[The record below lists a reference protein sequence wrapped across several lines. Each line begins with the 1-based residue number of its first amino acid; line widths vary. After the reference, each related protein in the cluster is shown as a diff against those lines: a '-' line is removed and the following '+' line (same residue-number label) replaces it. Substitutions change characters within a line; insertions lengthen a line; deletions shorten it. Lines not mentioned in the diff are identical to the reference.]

1 MATTKETVLARISI
15 DDNTKVGFQSYA
27 RNAERAKKT
36 TEAFRAHAVDKLVE
50 SLDKQ
55 VLAIGKSA
63 RELDLLKAASLNA
76 ADGELAL
83 INKLHDD
90 IDAHNQAT
98 EAAIRLSKERDQE
111 AAAAQKIADAVN
123 RTNNAYRD
131 EAATV
136 DMTSDELEIYRLKMM
151 GATQEQLDSVTAT
164 QQATKEFR
172 KQGSAAKGAHGQL
185 RLMRGGLGQLGHQVQ
200 DVAVQLQ
207 MGQNALLIFGQQGSQ
222 VASLFGQNGAL
233 IGAVLAVGA
242 ALGTYFM
249 PKIFSSKDALKEL
262 QKAAEDTSKVFDID
276 FANATIHLSSQF
288 ADLAKESRGLADA
301 TLRAK
306 LVESL
311 EASQLAMEN
320 FADSLDSVMFDA
332 AGAEAAQAGK
342 GLELLTK
349 QLGISGVQAER
360 LTSLFVD
367 FKDGT
372 SESRQ
377 ALANY
382 VKTITHSS
390 DGTKEYNSELV
401 KINLKLQ
408 EYSNELNKA
417 EKTQKALTDAI
428 DGTVPATKKE
438 KDALEKL
445 NKEKSDQREKLEAIV
460 EGYHQELIAL
470 EKGEEALMRYNLAQQ
485 GATEG
490 QINLIMATKKS
501 VDAIREANEK
511 KQEEIDSADKAKASQ
526 DDFIASLRESTQE
539 IGLNADALTR
549 LQGARLGVDPA
560 VIESLIA
567 ERNARLANVAAIDA
581 AAQAEIDTQAAIDEV
596 EASRKD
602 LVAGIVQEADALS
615 QSSID
620 LAINQAALI
629 GLGKEA
635 QEQFDDAIQRIRNH
649 EKEQEKLGAI
659 KTNKGKIEGLRQ
671 SLLTEEQALLESFA
685 EQNRIIAEGLAL
697 GSETEQ
703 SARDLQLQILAKYL
717 EDKKAL
723 LDQGVTD
730 ELEGMSFLQRASIEG
745 AKRLESFNKLSAT
758 EQTEHVLGELGNQ
771 FNGIAKNN
779 KRLFAISKAFNIA
792 NAIMNTSTAATVAYK
807 SYPPPLNY
815 VMAGG
820 VIAAGMGQVA
830 QIKAQSFDGG
840 GFTGTGGRS
849 GGMDGKGGFPAILHP
864 NETVIDHTKGQGG
877 GITVVNNI
885 DATGADANVDMKI
898 RAAMQQTSQQTILSI
913 QDLIRRKR
921 FG

>member
-55 VLAIGKSA
+55 VVAIGKSA
-63 RELDLLKAASLNA
+63 RELDLLKAATLNA

-98 EAAIRLSKERDQE
+98 EAAIRLNKERDQE

-151 GATQEQLDSVTAT
+151 GASKAQLDSVMTT

-249 PKIFSSKDALKEL
+249 PKVFSSKDALEEMK
-262 QKAAEDTSKVFDID
+262 KSAEATAEFLKID
-276 FANATIHLSSQF
+276 FVSGVA
-288 ADLAKESRGLADA
+288 
-301 TLRAK
+301 
-306 LVESL
+306 
-311 EASQLAMEN
+311 
-320 FADSLDSVMFDA
+320 
-332 AGAEAAQAGK
+332 
-342 GLELLTK
+342 LLTDK
-349 QLGISGVQAER
+349 
-360 LTSLFVD
+360 FD
-367 FKDGT
+367 
-372 SESRQ
+372 
-377 ALANY
+377 
-382 VKTITHSS
+382 
-390 DGTKEYNSELV
+390 EL
-401 KINLKLQ
+401 
-408 EYSNELNKA
+408 
-417 EKTQKALTDAI
+417 
-428 DGTVPATKKE
+428 
-438 KDALEKL
+438 
-445 NKEKSDQREKLEAIV
+445 
-460 EGYHQELIAL
+460 
-470 EKGEEALMRYNLAQQ
+470 
-485 GATEG
+485 
-490 QINLIMATKKS
+490 TKKS
-501 VDAIREANEK
+501 ESLAKATLQIELVNAMKNAKGAVTGFKDELSNLIPPTLGTDTNVMIDELTVLSNKYGVAREDLEK
-511 KQEEIDSADKAKASQ
+511 VVEAQKSYNKGTGATIDSIAELMQSISDSSMQTAEQAEEFLKANLRIQQFKVASEEAGIVLETLREVLFGNATATEAKAKADTEAKDKADELKRTVDEHVQ
-526 DDFIASLRESTQE
+526 SLTDENTQLVFGLKTLQALQLARKGYSAEQIKE
-539 IGLNADALTR
+539 IFRLQEVNQGLRDGKALRDEDAAALRAQALSAENYVNGVVAQADAL
-549 LQGARLGVDPA
+549 GKSN
-560 VIESLIA
+560 IELL
-567 ERNARLANVAAIDA
+567 LAN
-581 AAQAEIDTQAAIDEV
+581 
-596 EASRKD
+596 D
-602 LVAGIVQEADALS
+602 LVK
-615 QSSID
+615 
-620 LAINQAALI
+620 
-629 GLGKEA
+629 GLDT
-635 QEQFDDAIQRIRNH
+635 EQKKAFDNAIQRL
-649 EKEQEKLGAI
+649 KDFQAAQEESQKVESSKNQL
-659 KTNKGKIEGLRQ
+659 EGLRQ
-671 SLLTEEQALLESFA
+671 SLMTEEQALLESFA
-685 EQNRIIAEGLAL
+685 EQNRVIAEGLAL
-697 GSETEQ
+697 GNETEQ

-758 EQTEHVLGELGNQ
+758 EQTQHVLGELGNQ

-885 DATGADANVDMKI
+885 DATGSGADVDMKI
-898 RAAMQQTSQQTILSI
+898 RAAMQQTSQQTIMSI
-913 QDLIRRKR
+913 QDLMRRKR

>member
-55 VLAIGKSA
+55 VMAIGKSA
-63 RELDLLKAASLNA
+63 RELDLLKAATLNA

-98 EAAIRLSKERDQE
+98 EAAIRLNKERDQE

-151 GATQEQLDSVTAT
+151 GASQAQLDSVMAT

-185 RLMRGGLGQLGHQVQ
+185 RLMRGGLGQVGHQVQ

-207 MGQNALLIFGQQGSQ
+207 MGQNALLILGQQGSQ

-249 PKIFSSKDALKEL
+249 PKMFSSKDALEEL
-262 QKAAEDTSKVFDID
+262 KKTAEETAKILDVDFVNSTVNLAAQFSKLSQESETLANAKIRLALVNSVEAATTALDGMSSAASGLRLSDTQKAVLGVTDEFTHMAGVLDINRD
-276 FANATIHLSSQF
+276 QAVKLNEMY
-288 ADLAKESRGLADA
+288 LALITGQEGAGQAITDYVN
-301 TLRAK
+301 K
-306 LVESL
+306 LQ
-311 EASQLAMEN
+311 EARDPN
-320 FADSLDSVMFDA
+320 
-332 AGAEAAQAGK
+332 
-342 GLELLTK
+342 
-349 QLGISGVQAER
+349 
-360 LTSLFVD
+360 
-367 FKDGT
+367 
-372 SESRQ
+372 
-377 ALANY
+377 
-382 VKTITHSS
+382 
-390 DGTKEYNSELV
+390 KEYNTELT
-401 KINLKLQ
+401 KIAASLE
-408 EYSNELNKA
+408 EYVHELNRA
-417 EKTQKALTDAI
+417 EKTQKLYKEAI
-428 DGTVPATKKE
+428 DGNITTTKKE
-438 KDALEKL
+438 ADAVEKAKQDKKDLADTVKEHVQALRDETTQILLGNDALERAQLLRKGYTSIQIDEIMRLKAL
-445 NKEKSDQREKLEAIV
+445 NALLLSNKTKREE
-460 EGYHQELIAL
+460 
-470 EKGEEALMRYNLAQQ
+470 
-485 GATEG
+485 
-490 QINLIMATKKS
+490 
-501 VDAIREANEK
+501 DAA
-511 KQEEIDSADKAKASQ
+511 A
-526 DDFIASLRESTQE
+526 LREQAVSAENYVNGVVAQ
-539 IGLNADALTR
+539 ADAL
-549 LQGARLGVDPA
+549 GKSN
-560 VIESLIA
+560 IEL
-567 ERNARLANVAAIDA
+567 LVAN
-581 AAQAEIDTQAAIDEV
+581 
-596 EASRKD
+596 D
-602 LVAGIVQEADALS
+602 LVKGLDTEQKKAFDN
-615 QSSID
+615 
-620 LAINQAALI
+620 AIQRLKDFQA
-629 GLGKEA
+629 A
-635 QEQFDDAIQRIRNH
+635 QEQAQKV
-649 EKEQEKLGAI
+649 ESA
-659 KTNKGKIEGLRQ
+659 KGKLESLRQ
-671 SLLTEEQALLESFA
+671 SLLTEEQAL
-685 EQNRIIAEGLAL
+685 EQSMVNQNLILVENLAL
-697 GSETEQ
+697 GVINEQ
-703 SARDLQLQILAKYL
+703 TFRDMQLQVI
-717 EDKKAL
+717 EDFNEKKKAL

-730 ELEGMSFLQRASIEG
+730 ELEGMSFLQKASIEG

-758 EQTEHVLGELGNQ
+758 EQTQHVLGELGNQ
-771 FNGIAKNN
+771 FSGIAKNN
-779 KRLFAISKAFNIA
+779 KKLFELSKKLNIA
-792 NAIMNTSTAATVAYK
+792 SAIMNTADAATLAYK

-885 DATGADANVDMKI
+885 DATGAGADVDMKI
-898 RAAMQQTSQQTILSI
+898 RAAVQQSSQQTILSI

>member
-1 MATTKETVLARISI
+1 MATTKETVLARIFI

-63 RELDLLKAASLNA
+63 RELDLLTAATLSA
-76 ADGELAL
+76 SDAEFEA
-83 INKLHDD
+83 INNLHDK
-90 IDAHNQAT
+90 IDVHNRAT
-98 EAAIRLSKERDQE
+98 EAAIRGRKEAELQE
-111 AAAAQKIADAVN
+111 AATKRIADAVN

-151 GATQEQLDSVTAT
+151 GATQEQLDSVMAT

-207 MGQNALLIFGQQGSQ
+207 MGQNALLILGQQGSQ

-249 PKIFSSKDALKEL
+249 PKMFSSKDALEEL
-262 QKAAEDTSKVFDID
+262 KKTAEETAKILDVDFVNSTVNLAAQFSKLSQESETLANAKIRLALVNSVEAATTALNGMSSAASGLRLSDTQKAV
-276 FANATIHLSSQF
+276 
-288 ADLAKESRGLADA
+288 
-301 TLRAK
+301 
-306 LVESL
+306 
-311 EASQLAMEN
+311 
-320 FADSLDSVMFDA
+320 
-332 AGAEAAQAGK
+332 
-342 GLELLTK
+342 
-349 QLGISGVQAER
+349 LGVTDEFTHMSGVLDINRDQAVKLNEMY
-360 LTSLFVD
+360 LALITGQEGAGQAITDYVNKLQEA
-367 FKDGT
+367 KDP
-372 SESRQ
+372 
-377 ALANY
+377 N
-382 VKTITHSS
+382 
-390 DGTKEYNSELV
+390 KEYNTELT
-401 KINLKLQ
+401 KIAASLE
-408 EYSNELNKA
+408 EYVHELNRA
-417 EKTQKALTDAI
+417 EKTQKLYKEAI
-428 DGTVPATKKE
+428 DGTITTTKK
-438 KDALEKL
+438 
-445 NKEKSDQREKLEAIV
+445 
-460 EGYHQELIAL
+460 
-470 EKGEEALMRYNLAQQ
+470 
-485 GATEG
+485 
-490 QINLIMATKKS
+490 
-501 VDAIREANEK
+501 
-511 KQEEIDSADKAKASQ
+511 
-526 DDFIASLRESTQE
+526 
-539 IGLNADALTR
+539 
-549 LQGARLGVDPA
+549 
-560 VIESLIA
+560 
-567 ERNARLANVAAIDA
+567 
-581 AAQAEIDTQAAIDEV
+581 
-596 EASRKD
+596 
-602 LVAGIVQEADALS
+602 EADALEEAK
-615 QSSID
+615 QDKKD
-620 LAINQAALI
+620 LADTVKEHVQSLRDETTQILLGARALERAQLLRKGYTSIQIDEIMRLKDLNALLLSNKTKREEDAEAIRQQALA
-629 GLGKEA
+629 GEDYVNGVVAQADALGKSNIELLLANDLVKGLDTGQKKAFDNAIQRLKDFQAA
-635 QEQFDDAIQRIRNH
+635 QEQAQKV
-649 EKEQEKLGAI
+649 ESS
-659 KTNKGKIEGLRQ
+659 KGNLESLRQ
-671 SLLTEEQALLESFA
+671 SLMTEEQALLESFA

-697 GSETEQ
+697 GNETVQ
-703 SARDLQLQILAKYL
+703 SARDLQLQITAKYL

-730 ELEGMSFLQRASIEG
+730 ELEGMSFLERATIEG
-745 AKRLESFNKLSAT
+745 TKRLETFNKLSAT
-758 EQTEHVLGELGNQ
+758 EQTQHVLGELSGQ

-779 KRLFAISKAFNIA
+779 KKLFELSKKLNIA
-792 NAIMNTSTAATVAYK
+792 SAIMNTADAATLAYK

-885 DATGADANVDMKI
+885 DATGAGADVDMKI
-898 RAAMQQTSQQTILSI
+898 RAAMQHTSQQTILSI
-913 QDLIRRKR
+913 QDLMRRRR

>member
-55 VLAIGKSA
+55 VLALGKNA
-63 RELDLLKAASLNA
+63 RELDLLKAATLSA
-76 ADGELAL
+76 SDAEFEA
-83 INKLHDD
+83 INNLHDK
-90 IDAHNQAT
+90 IDVHNRAT
-98 EAAIRLSKERDQE
+98 EAAIRGRKEAELQE
-111 AAAAQKIADAVN
+111 AATKRIADAVN

-151 GATQEQLDSVTAT
+151 GATQEQLDSVIAT

-172 KQGSAAKGAHGQL
+172 KQGSAAAGTAKGGL
-185 RLMRGGLGQLGHQVQ
+185 RLMRGGMGQLGHQVQ

-249 PKIFSSKDALKEL
+249 PKVFSSKDALEEIK
-262 QKAAEDTSKVFDID
+262 KSAEATAEFLKID
-276 FANATIHLSSQF
+276 FVSGVA
-288 ADLAKESRGLADA
+288 
-301 TLRAK
+301 
-306 LVESL
+306 
-311 EASQLAMEN
+311 
-320 FADSLDSVMFDA
+320 
-332 AGAEAAQAGK
+332 
-342 GLELLTK
+342 LLTDK
-349 QLGISGVQAER
+349 
-360 LTSLFVD
+360 FD
-367 FKDGT
+367 
-372 SESRQ
+372 
-377 ALANY
+377 
-382 VKTITHSS
+382 
-390 DGTKEYNSELV
+390 EL
-401 KINLKLQ
+401 
-408 EYSNELNKA
+408 
-417 EKTQKALTDAI
+417 
-428 DGTVPATKKE
+428 
-438 KDALEKL
+438 
-445 NKEKSDQREKLEAIV
+445 
-460 EGYHQELIAL
+460 
-470 EKGEEALMRYNLAQQ
+470 
-485 GATEG
+485 
-490 QINLIMATKKS
+490 TKKS
-501 VDAIREANEK
+501 ESLAKATLQIELVNAMKNAKGAVTGFKDELSNLIPSTLGTETNVVIDELTVLSRKYGVAREDLK
-511 KQEEIDSADKAKASQ
+511 KVVEAQKSYNKGTGATIDSIAELMQSISDSRMQTAEQAEEFLKANLRIQEFKVASQEAGIVLETLREVLFGNATATEAKSKADTEAKDKADELKRTVDEHVQSLIDENTQLVFGLKTLQALQLARKGYSAQQIKEIFRLQEVNQGLRDAKA
-526 DDFIASLRESTQE
+526 LRDEDAAALRAQALSAENYVNGVVAQ
-539 IGLNADALTR
+539 ADAL
-549 LQGARLGVDPA
+549 GKSN
-560 VIESLIA
+560 IELL
-567 ERNARLANVAAIDA
+567 LAN
-581 AAQAEIDTQAAIDEV
+581 
-596 EASRKD
+596 D
-602 LVAGIVQEADALS
+602 LVK
-615 QSSID
+615 
-620 LAINQAALI
+620 
-629 GLGKEA
+629 GLDT
-635 QEQFDDAIQRIRNH
+635 EQKKAFDNAIQRL
-649 EKEQEKLGAI
+649 KDFQTAQEEAQKVESA
-659 KTNKGKIEGLRQ
+659 KGKLESLRQ
-671 SLLTEEQALLESFA
+671 SLLTEEQAL
-685 EQNRIIAEGLAL
+685 EQSMVNQNLILVENLAL
-697 GSETEQ
+697 GVINEQ
-703 SARDLQLQILAKYL
+703 TFRDMQLQVI
-717 EDKKAL
+717 EDFNEKKKAL

-730 ELEGMSFLQRASIEG
+730 ELEGMNFLQRASIEG

-792 NAIMNTSTAATVAYK
+792 NAIMNTSTAATLAYK

-864 NETVIDHTKGQGG
+864 NETVVDHTKGQGG

-885 DATGADANVDMKI
+885 DATGAGADVDMKI

-913 QDLIRRKR
+913 QDLMRRRR

>member
-63 RELDLLKAASLNA
+63 RELDLLKAATLNA

-98 EAAIRLSKERDQE
+98 EAAIRLNKERDQE

-151 GATQEQLDSVTAT
+151 GASQAQLDSVMAT

-185 RLMRGGLGQLGHQVQ
+185 RLMRGGMGQLGHQVQ

-249 PKIFSSKDALKEL
+249 PKMFSSKDALEELKKTAEETAKILDVDFVNSTVNLAAQFSKLSQESETLANAKIRLALVNSVEAATAALDGMRDAASGLMLSDTMKAAKNISDEFQHMADKLGINREEAKKLRAMYIALATGQEGAGQAITDYVNEL
-262 QKAAEDTSKVFDID
+262 Q
-276 FANATIHLSSQF
+276 
-288 ADLAKESRGLADA
+288 
-301 TLRAK
+301 
-306 LVESL
+306 
-311 EASQLAMEN
+311 EARDPN
-320 FADSLDSVMFDA
+320 
-332 AGAEAAQAGK
+332 
-342 GLELLTK
+342 
-349 QLGISGVQAER
+349 
-360 LTSLFVD
+360 
-367 FKDGT
+367 
-372 SESRQ
+372 
-377 ALANY
+377 
-382 VKTITHSS
+382 
-390 DGTKEYNSELV
+390 KEYNSDLT
-401 KINLKLQ
+401 KIAASL
-408 EYSNELNKA
+408 EGYVHELNRA
-417 EKTQKALTDAI
+417 EQTQKLYKEAI
-428 DGTVPATKKE
+428 DGTITTTKKE
-438 KDALEKL
+438 ADAVEKAKQDKKDLADTVKEHVQALRDETTQILLGNDALERAQLLRKGYTSIQIDEIMRLKAL
-445 NKEKSDQREKLEAIV
+445 NALLLSNKTKREE
-460 EGYHQELIAL
+460 
-470 EKGEEALMRYNLAQQ
+470 
-485 GATEG
+485 
-490 QINLIMATKKS
+490 
-501 VDAIREANEK
+501 DAA
-511 KQEEIDSADKAKASQ
+511 A
-526 DDFIASLRESTQE
+526 LREQALSAENYVNGVVAQ
-539 IGLNADALTR
+539 ADAL
-549 LQGARLGVDPA
+549 GKSN
-560 VIESLIA
+560 IEL
-567 ERNARLANVAAIDA
+567 LVAN
-581 AAQAEIDTQAAIDEV
+581 
-596 EASRKD
+596 D
-602 LVAGIVQEADALS
+602 LVK
-615 QSSID
+615 
-620 LAINQAALI
+620 
-629 GLGKEA
+629 GLDT
-635 QEQFDDAIQRIRNH
+635 EQKKAFDNAIQRL
-649 EKEQEKLGAI
+649 KDFQAAQEESQKVESSKNQL
-659 KTNKGKIEGLRQ
+659 EGLRQ
-671 SLLTEEQALLESFA
+671 SLMTEEQALLESFA
-685 EQNRIIAEGLAL
+685 EQNRVIAEGLAL
-697 GSETEQ
+697 GNETEQ

-730 ELEGMSFLQRASIEG
+730 ELEGMSFLQKASIEG

-758 EQTEHVLGELGNQ
+758 EQTDHVLGELNNQ

-779 KRLFAISKAFNIA
+779 KKLFALNKAFQIA
-792 NAIMNTSTAATVAYK
+792 QAIMQTYQGATLAMS
-807 SYPPPLNY
+807 SYPPPLNFA
-815 VMAGG
+815 MA
-820 VIAAGMGQVA
+820 AATVAGGMGQVA

-849 GGMDGKGGFPAILHP
+849 GGVDGKGGFPAILHP

-885 DATGADANVDMKI
+885 DATGAGADVDMKI
-898 RAAMQQTSQQTILSI
+898 RAAVQQSSQQTIMSI
-913 QDLIRRKR
+913 QDLMRRRR

>member
-55 VLAIGKSA
+55 VMAIGKSA
-63 RELDLLKAASLNA
+63 RELDLLKAATLNA

-98 EAAIRLSKERDQE
+98 EAAIRLNKERDQE

-151 GATQEQLDSVTAT
+151 GASQAQLDSVTAT
-164 QQATKEFR
+164 QQATKQFR

-207 MGQNALLIFGQQGSQ
+207 MGQNALLILGQQGSQ

-249 PKIFSSKDALKEL
+249 PKMFSSKDALEEL
-262 QKAAEDTSKVFDID
+262 KKTAEETAKILDVDFVNSTVNLAAQFSKLSQESETLANAKIRLALVNSVEAATTALDGMSSAASGLRLSDTQKAVLGVTDEFTHMAGVLDINRD
-276 FANATIHLSSQF
+276 QAVKLNEMY
-288 ADLAKESRGLADA
+288 LALITGQEGAGQAITDYVN
-301 TLRAK
+301 K
-306 LVESL
+306 LQ
-311 EASQLAMEN
+311 EARDPN
-320 FADSLDSVMFDA
+320 
-332 AGAEAAQAGK
+332 
-342 GLELLTK
+342 
-349 QLGISGVQAER
+349 
-360 LTSLFVD
+360 
-367 FKDGT
+367 
-372 SESRQ
+372 
-377 ALANY
+377 
-382 VKTITHSS
+382 
-390 DGTKEYNSELV
+390 KEYNTELT
-401 KINLKLQ
+401 KIAASLE
-408 EYSNELNKA
+408 EYVHELNRA
-417 EKTQKALTDAI
+417 EKTQKLYKEAI
-428 DGTVPATKKE
+428 DGNITTTKKE
-438 KDALEKL
+438 ADAVEKAKQDKKDLADTVKEHVQALRDETTQILLGNDALERAQLLRKGYTSIQIDEIMRLKAL
-445 NKEKSDQREKLEAIV
+445 NALLLSNKTKREE
-460 EGYHQELIAL
+460 
-470 EKGEEALMRYNLAQQ
+470 
-485 GATEG
+485 
-490 QINLIMATKKS
+490 
-501 VDAIREANEK
+501 DAA
-511 KQEEIDSADKAKASQ
+511 A
-526 DDFIASLRESTQE
+526 LREQAVSAENYVNGVVAQ
-539 IGLNADALTR
+539 ADAL
-549 LQGARLGVDPA
+549 GKSN
-560 VIESLIA
+560 IEL
-567 ERNARLANVAAIDA
+567 LVAN
-581 AAQAEIDTQAAIDEV
+581 
-596 EASRKD
+596 D
-602 LVAGIVQEADALS
+602 LVKGLDTEQKKAFDN
-615 QSSID
+615 
-620 LAINQAALI
+620 AIQRLKDFQA
-629 GLGKEA
+629 A
-635 QEQFDDAIQRIRNH
+635 QEQAQKV
-649 EKEQEKLGAI
+649 ESA
-659 KTNKGKIEGLRQ
+659 KGKLESLRQ
-671 SLLTEEQALLESFA
+671 SLLTEEQAL
-685 EQNRIIAEGLAL
+685 EQSMVNQNLILVENLAL
-697 GSETEQ
+697 GVINEQ
-703 SARDLQLQILAKYL
+703 TFRDMQLQVI
-717 EDKKAL
+717 EDFNEKKKAL

-730 ELEGMSFLQRASIEG
+730 ELEGMSFLQKASIEG

-758 EQTEHVLGELGNQ
+758 EQTQHVLGELGNQ
-771 FNGIAKNN
+771 FSGIAKNN
-779 KRLFAISKAFNIA
+779 KKLFELSKKLNIA
-792 NAIMNTSTAATVAYK
+792 SAIMNTADAATLAYK

-885 DATGADANVDMKI
+885 DATGAGADVDMKI
-898 RAAMQQTSQQTILSI
+898 RAAVQQSSQQTILSI

>member
-55 VLAIGKSA
+55 VLALGKSA
-63 RELDLLKAASLNA
+63 RELDLLKAATLNA

-98 EAAIRLSKERDQE
+98 EAAIRLNKERDQE

-151 GATQEQLDSVTAT
+151 GATQEQLDSVAAT
-164 QQATKEFR
+164 QQATKQFR
-172 KQGSAAKGAHGQL
+172 KQGSAAKGANGQL

-207 MGQNALLIFGQQGSQ
+207 MGQNAMLIFGQQGSQ
-222 VASLFGQNGAL
+222 IASLFGQNGAL

-242 ALGTYFM
+242 AIGTALAPSIFKTVDSFEELK
-249 PKIFSSKDALKEL
+249 KI
-262 QKAAEDTSKVFDID
+262 AEATEKILTID
-276 FANATIHLSSQF
+276 FLTGTSNL
-288 ADLAKESRGLADA
+288 ADEFEKLAKESKALADA
-301 TLRAK
+301 SIRMAL
-306 LVESL
+306 L
-311 EASQLAMEN
+311 EAFKAATIAEEE
-320 FADSLDSVMFDA
+320 FARVTKKLLPGLVAVSTTVGV
-332 AGAEAAQAGK
+332 AGDKIGNLS
-342 GLELLTK
+342 GS
-349 QLGISGVQAER
+349 LGINIEQAER
-360 LTSLFVD
+360 LDAAHIAMIRGVKGSKEAFVELVRELAA
-367 FKDGT
+367 GQPIT
-372 SESRQ
+372 SEMNEALVGSDEALQRLSVESSRSEQ
-377 ALANY
+377 RVATLTALLQGKKIATKGDADATNEAADALA
-382 VKTITHSS
+382 
-390 DGTKEYNSELV
+390 D
-401 KINLKLQ
+401 
-408 EYSNELNKA
+408 
-417 EKTQKALTDAI
+417 
-428 DGTVPATKKE
+428 
-438 KDALEKL
+438 
-445 NKEKSDQREKLEAIV
+445 
-460 EGYHQELIAL
+460 
-470 EKGEEALMRYNLAQQ
+470 
-485 GATEG
+485 
-490 QINLIMATKKS
+490 
-501 VDAIREANEK
+501 ANEK
-511 KQEEIDSADKAKASQ
+511 RQ
-526 DDFIASLRESTQE
+526 DFINSLSRELTA
-539 IGLNADALTR
+539 IGLTNVEL
-549 LQGARLGVDPA
+549 A
-560 VIESLIA
+560 V
-567 ERNARLANVAAIDA
+567 RNARLLGMSEKEVNLVRIKAEQIRITNDYNAQLEIEKRQEEALIESKQNFVSGVVA
-581 AAQAEIDTQAAIDEV
+581 Q
-596 EASRKD
+596 
-602 LVAGIVQEADALS
+602 ADALGKS
-615 QSSID
+615 NIELLLASD
-620 LAINQAALI
+620 LVKGLDTEQKKAFDNAIKRLKDFQA
-629 GLGKEA
+629 A
-635 QEQFDDAIQRIRNH
+635 QEQ
-649 EKEQEKLGAI
+649 EQKVESA
-659 KTNKGKIEGLRQ
+659 KGKLESLRQ
-671 SLLTEEQALLESFA
+671 SLLTEEQAL
-685 EQNRIIAEGLAL
+685 EQSMVNQNLILVENLAL
-697 GSETEQ
+697 GVINEQ
-703 SARDLQLQILAKYL
+703 TFRDMQLQVI
-717 EDKKAL
+717 EDFNEKKKAL

-745 AKRLESFNKLSAT
+745 TKRLETFNKLSAT
-758 EQTEHVLGELGNQ
+758 EQTQHVLGELSGQ

-779 KRLFAISKAFNIA
+779 KKLFELSKKLNIA
-792 NAIMNTSTAATVAYK
+792 SAIMNTADAATLAYK

-849 GGMDGKGGFPAILHP
+849 GGVDGKGGFPAILHP

-898 RAAMQQTSQQTILSI
+898 RAAVQQSSQQTILSI

>member
-1 MATTKETVLARISI
+1 MATTKETVLAKISI

-55 VLAIGKSA
+55 VMAIGKSA

-98 EAAIRLSKERDQE
+98 EAAIRLNKERDQE

-151 GATQEQLDSVTAT
+151 GASQAQLDSVMAT
-164 QQATKEFR
+164 QQATKQFR

-242 ALGTYFM
+242 ALGTYLM
-249 PKIFSSKDALKEL
+249 PKVFSSKDALEEMK
-262 QKAAEDTSKVFDID
+262 KSAEATAEFLKID
-276 FANATIHLSSQF
+276 FVSGVA
-288 ADLAKESRGLADA
+288 
-301 TLRAK
+301 
-306 LVESL
+306 
-311 EASQLAMEN
+311 
-320 FADSLDSVMFDA
+320 
-332 AGAEAAQAGK
+332 
-342 GLELLTK
+342 LLTDK
-349 QLGISGVQAER
+349 
-360 LTSLFVD
+360 FD
-367 FKDGT
+367 
-372 SESRQ
+372 
-377 ALANY
+377 
-382 VKTITHSS
+382 
-390 DGTKEYNSELV
+390 EL
-401 KINLKLQ
+401 
-408 EYSNELNKA
+408 
-417 EKTQKALTDAI
+417 
-428 DGTVPATKKE
+428 
-438 KDALEKL
+438 
-445 NKEKSDQREKLEAIV
+445 
-460 EGYHQELIAL
+460 
-470 EKGEEALMRYNLAQQ
+470 
-485 GATEG
+485 
-490 QINLIMATKKS
+490 TKKS
-501 VDAIREANEK
+501 ESLAKATLQIELVNAMKNAKGAVTGFKDELSNLIPPTLGTDTNVMIDELTVLSNKYGVAREDLEKVVEAQKSYNKGTGATINSIAELMQSISDSSMQTAEQAEEFLKANLRIQQFK
-511 KQEEIDSADKAKASQ
+511 VASEEAGIVLETLREVLFGNATATEAKAKADTEAKDKADELKRTVDEHVQ
-526 DDFIASLRESTQE
+526 SLTDENTQLVFGLKTLQALQLARKGYSAEQIKE
-539 IGLNADALTR
+539 IFRLQEVNQGLRDGKALRDEDAAALRAQALSAENYVNGVVAQADAL
-549 LQGARLGVDPA
+549 GKSN
-560 VIESLIA
+560 IELL
-567 ERNARLANVAAIDA
+567 LAN
-581 AAQAEIDTQAAIDEV
+581 
-596 EASRKD
+596 D
-602 LVAGIVQEADALS
+602 LVK
-615 QSSID
+615 
-620 LAINQAALI
+620 
-629 GLGKEA
+629 GLDT
-635 QEQFDDAIQRIRNH
+635 EQKKAFDNAIQRL
-649 EKEQEKLGAI
+649 KDFQAAQEESQKVESSKNQL
-659 KTNKGKIEGLRQ
+659 EGLRQ
-671 SLLTEEQALLESFA
+671 SLMTEEQALLESFA
-685 EQNRIIAEGLAL
+685 EQNRVIAEGLAL
-697 GSETEQ
+697 GNETEQ

-730 ELEGMSFLQRASIEG
+730 ELEGMNFLQRASIEG

-758 EQTEHVLGELGNQ
+758 EQTQHVLGELGNQ

-885 DATGADANVDMKI
+885 DATGAGADVDMKI

-913 QDLIRRKR
+913 QDLMRRRR

>member
-55 VLAIGKSA
+55 VMAIGKSA
-63 RELDLLKAASLNA
+63 RELDLLKAATLNA

-98 EAAIRLSKERDQE
+98 EAAIRLNKERDQE

-151 GATQEQLDSVTAT
+151 GASQAQLDSVTAT
-164 QQATKEFR
+164 QQATKQFR

-207 MGQNALLIFGQQGSQ
+207 MGQNALLILGQQGSQ

-249 PKIFSSKDALKEL
+249 PKMFSSKDALEEL
-262 QKAAEDTSKVFDID
+262 KKTAEETAKILDVDFVNSTVNLAAQFSKLSQESETLANAKIRLALVNSVEAATTALDVMSSAASGLRLSDTQKAVLGVTDEFTHMAGVLDINRD
-276 FANATIHLSSQF
+276 QAVKLNEMY
-288 ADLAKESRGLADA
+288 LALITGQEGAGQAITDYVN
-301 TLRAK
+301 K
-306 LVESL
+306 LQ
-311 EASQLAMEN
+311 EARDPN
-320 FADSLDSVMFDA
+320 
-332 AGAEAAQAGK
+332 
-342 GLELLTK
+342 
-349 QLGISGVQAER
+349 
-360 LTSLFVD
+360 
-367 FKDGT
+367 
-372 SESRQ
+372 
-377 ALANY
+377 
-382 VKTITHSS
+382 
-390 DGTKEYNSELV
+390 KEYNTELT
-401 KINLKLQ
+401 KIAASLE
-408 EYSNELNKA
+408 EYVHELNRA
-417 EKTQKALTDAI
+417 EKTQKLYKEAI
-428 DGTVPATKKE
+428 DGNITTTKKE
-438 KDALEKL
+438 ADAVEKAKQDKKDLADTVKEHVQALRDETTQILLGNDALERAQLLRKGYTSIQIDEIMRLKAL
-445 NKEKSDQREKLEAIV
+445 NALLLSNKTKREE
-460 EGYHQELIAL
+460 
-470 EKGEEALMRYNLAQQ
+470 
-485 GATEG
+485 
-490 QINLIMATKKS
+490 
-501 VDAIREANEK
+501 DAA
-511 KQEEIDSADKAKASQ
+511 A
-526 DDFIASLRESTQE
+526 LREQAVSAENYVNGVVAQ
-539 IGLNADALTR
+539 ADAL
-549 LQGARLGVDPA
+549 GKSN
-560 VIESLIA
+560 IEL
-567 ERNARLANVAAIDA
+567 LVAN
-581 AAQAEIDTQAAIDEV
+581 
-596 EASRKD
+596 D
-602 LVAGIVQEADALS
+602 LVKGLDTEQKKAFDN
-615 QSSID
+615 
-620 LAINQAALI
+620 AIQRLKDFQA
-629 GLGKEA
+629 A
-635 QEQFDDAIQRIRNH
+635 QEQAQKV
-649 EKEQEKLGAI
+649 ESA
-659 KTNKGKIEGLRQ
+659 KGKLESLRQ
-671 SLLTEEQALLESFA
+671 SLLTEEQAL
-685 EQNRIIAEGLAL
+685 EQSMVNQNLILVENLAL
-697 GSETEQ
+697 GVINEQ
-703 SARDLQLQILAKYL
+703 TFRDMQLQVI
-717 EDKKAL
+717 EDFNEKKKAL

-730 ELEGMSFLQRASIEG
+730 ELEGMSFLQKASIEG

-758 EQTEHVLGELGNQ
+758 EQTQHVLGELGNQ
-771 FNGIAKNN
+771 FSGIAKNN
-779 KRLFAISKAFNIA
+779 KKLFELSKKLNIA
-792 NAIMNTSTAATVAYK
+792 SAIMNTADAATLAYK

-885 DATGADANVDMKI
+885 DATGAGADVDMKI
-898 RAAMQQTSQQTILSI
+898 RAAVQQSSQQTILSI

>member
-55 VLAIGKSA
+55 VMAIGKSA

-98 EAAIRLSKERDQE
+98 EAAIRLNKERDQE

-151 GATQEQLDSVTAT
+151 GASQAQLDSVMAT
-164 QQATKEFR
+164 QQATKQFR

-185 RLMRGGLGQLGHQVQ
+185 RLMRGGMGQLGHQVQ

-249 PKIFSSKDALKEL
+249 PKMFSSKDALEELKKTAEETAKILDVDFVNSTVNLAAQFSKLSQESETLANAKIRLALVNSVEAATAALDGMRDAASGLMLSDTMKAAKNISDEFQHMADKLGINREEAKKLRAMYIALATGQEGAGQAITDYVNEL
-262 QKAAEDTSKVFDID
+262 QEARDPNKEYNTELTKIAASLEEYVHELNRAEQTQKLYKEAIDGNITTTKKEADAVEKAKQDKKDLADTVKEHIQALRDETTQILLGNDALERAQLLRKGYTSIQIDEIMRLKALNALLLSNKTKKEEDAEAVRQQALAAENYVNGVV
-276 FANATIHLSSQF
+276 AQ
-288 ADLAKESRGLADA
+288 ADA
-301 TLRAK
+301 LGKSNIELLLAND
-306 LVESL
+306 LV
-311 EASQLAMEN
+311 
-320 FADSLDSVMFDA
+320 
-332 AGAEAAQAGK
+332 K
-342 GLELLTK
+342 GLEGEQK
-349 QLGISGVQAER
+349 
-360 LTSLFVD
+360 
-367 FKDGT
+367 
-372 SESRQ
+372 
-377 ALANY
+377 
-382 VKTITHSS
+382 
-390 DGTKEYNSELV
+390 
-401 KINLKLQ
+401 
-408 EYSNELNKA
+408 KA
-417 EKTQKALTDAI
+417 
-428 DGTVPATKKE
+428 
-438 KDALEKL
+438 
-445 NKEKSDQREKLEAIV
+445 
-460 EGYHQELIAL
+460 
-470 EKGEEALMRYNLAQQ
+470 
-485 GATEG
+485 
-490 QINLIMATKKS
+490 
-501 VDAIREANEK
+501 
-511 KQEEIDSADKAKASQ
+511 
-526 DDFIASLRESTQE
+526 
-539 IGLNADALTR
+539 
-549 LQGARLGVDPA
+549 
-560 VIESLIA
+560 
-567 ERNARLANVAAIDA
+567 
-581 AAQAEIDTQAAIDEV
+581 
-596 EASRKD
+596 
-602 LVAGIVQEADALS
+602 
-615 QSSID
+615 
-620 LAINQAALI
+620 
-629 GLGKEA
+629 
-635 QEQFDDAIQRIRNH
+635 FDNAIQRL
-649 EKEQEKLGAI
+649 KDFQAAQEESQKVESSKNQLEA
-659 KTNKGKIEGLRQ
+659 LRQ
-671 SLLTEEQALLESFA
+671 SLMTEEQALLESFA
-685 EQNRIIAEGLAL
+685 EQNRVIAEGLAL
-697 GSETEQ
+697 GNETEQ

-730 ELEGMSFLQRASIEG
+730 ELEGMNFLQRASIEG

-758 EQTEHVLGELGNQ
+758 EQTQHVLGELGNQ

-885 DATGADANVDMKI
+885 DATGAGADVDMKI
-898 RAAMQQTSQQTILSI
+898 RAAMQQTSQQTIMSI
-913 QDLIRRKR
+913 QDLMRRRR

>member
-55 VLAIGKSA
+55 VMAIGKSA

-98 EAAIRLSKERDQE
+98 EAAIRLNKERDQE

-151 GATQEQLDSVTAT
+151 GASQAQLDSVTAT
-164 QQATKEFR
+164 QQATKQFR

-207 MGQNALLIFGQQGSQ
+207 MGQNALLILGQQGSQ

-249 PKIFSSKDALKEL
+249 PKMFSSKDALEEL
-262 QKAAEDTSKVFDID
+262 KKTAEETAKILDVDFVNSTVNLAAQFSKLSQESETLANAKIRLALVNSVEAATTALDGMSSAASGLRLSDTQKAVLGVTDEFTHMAGVLDINRD
-276 FANATIHLSSQF
+276 QAVKLNEMY
-288 ADLAKESRGLADA
+288 LALITGQEGAGQAITDYVN
-301 TLRAK
+301 K
-306 LVESL
+306 LQ
-311 EASQLAMEN
+311 EARDPN
-320 FADSLDSVMFDA
+320 
-332 AGAEAAQAGK
+332 
-342 GLELLTK
+342 
-349 QLGISGVQAER
+349 
-360 LTSLFVD
+360 
-367 FKDGT
+367 
-372 SESRQ
+372 
-377 ALANY
+377 
-382 VKTITHSS
+382 
-390 DGTKEYNSELV
+390 KEYNTELT
-401 KINLKLQ
+401 KIAASLE
-408 EYSNELNKA
+408 EYVHELNRA
-417 EKTQKALTDAI
+417 EKTQKLYKEAI
-428 DGTVPATKKE
+428 DGNITTTKKE
-438 KDALEKL
+438 ADAVEKAKQDKKDLADTVKEHVQALRDETTQILLGNDALERAQLLRKGYTSIQIDEIMRLKAL
-445 NKEKSDQREKLEAIV
+445 NALLLSNKTKREE
-460 EGYHQELIAL
+460 
-470 EKGEEALMRYNLAQQ
+470 
-485 GATEG
+485 
-490 QINLIMATKKS
+490 
-501 VDAIREANEK
+501 DAA
-511 KQEEIDSADKAKASQ
+511 A
-526 DDFIASLRESTQE
+526 LREQAVSAENYVNGVVAQ
-539 IGLNADALTR
+539 ADAL
-549 LQGARLGVDPA
+549 GKSN
-560 VIESLIA
+560 IEL
-567 ERNARLANVAAIDA
+567 LVAN
-581 AAQAEIDTQAAIDEV
+581 
-596 EASRKD
+596 D
-602 LVAGIVQEADALS
+602 LVKGLDTEQKKAFDN
-615 QSSID
+615 
-620 LAINQAALI
+620 AIQRLKDFQA
-629 GLGKEA
+629 A
-635 QEQFDDAIQRIRNH
+635 QEQAQKV
-649 EKEQEKLGAI
+649 ESA
-659 KTNKGKIEGLRQ
+659 KGKLESLRQ
-671 SLLTEEQALLESFA
+671 SLLTEEQAL
-685 EQNRIIAEGLAL
+685 EQSMVNQNLILVENLAL
-697 GSETEQ
+697 GVINEQ
-703 SARDLQLQILAKYL
+703 TFRDMQLQVI
-717 EDKKAL
+717 EDFNEKKKAL

-730 ELEGMSFLQRASIEG
+730 ELEGMSFLQKASIEG

-758 EQTEHVLGELGNQ
+758 EQTQHVLGELGNQ
-771 FNGIAKNN
+771 FSGIAKNN
-779 KRLFAISKAFNIA
+779 KKLFELSKKLNIA
-792 NAIMNTSTAATVAYK
+792 SAIMNTADAATLAYK

-885 DATGADANVDMKI
+885 DATGAGADVDMKI
-898 RAAMQQTSQQTILSI
+898 RAAVQQSSQQTILSI

>member
-55 VLAIGKSA
+55 VLALGKNA
-63 RELDLLKAASLNA
+63 RELDLLKAATLNA

-151 GATQEQLDSVTAT
+151 GATKEQLDSVMAT
-164 QQATKEFR
+164 QRATKEFR

-185 RLMRGGLGQLGHQVQ
+185 RLMRGGLGQVGHQVQ
-200 DVAVQLQ
+200 DIAVQLQ

-222 VASLFGQNGAL
+222 IASLFGQNGAL
-233 IGAVLAVGA
+233 IGALLAVGA
-242 ALGTYFM
+242 ALGTSLA
-249 PKIFSSKDALKEL
+249 PALFSSKSAMEEL
-262 QKAAEDTSKVFDID
+262 EKATEDLSKFMKMDGANGIAEMSDELLTLARISK
-276 FANATIHLSSQF
+276 
-288 ADLAKESRGLADA
+288 DLARNK
-301 TLRAK
+301 
-306 LVESL
+306 L
-311 EASQLAMEN
+311 EASLALAMLKVVETTQSATKAMAEFSAN
-320 FADSLDSVMFDA
+320 PYDSTPTVGEIGALANEFNIAFED
-332 AGAEAAQAGK
+332 AEALSEAFQDIKNGSDSSGDSFRDLLLNVNQLTGATDKQKKAFLEQKNVILDDLVAREMANEKIKEAERILGDFDGELLRNNRTYK
-342 GLELLTK
+342 DANEEKKDFIDQLVKQGLELGKGESSLIRQQAEALKLSDAEMQIVEALILHKEGITELDDARKEASKTAAKLLAK
-349 QLGISGVQAER
+349 QEQLKESTINFVSGV
-360 LTSLFVD
+360 V
-367 FKDGT
+367 
-372 SESRQ
+372 
-377 ALANY
+377 
-382 VKTITHSS
+382 
-390 DGTKEYNSELV
+390 
-401 KINLKLQ
+401 
-408 EYSNELNKA
+408 
-417 EKTQKALTDAI
+417 
-428 DGTVPATKKE
+428 
-438 KDALEKL
+438 
-445 NKEKSDQREKLEAIV
+445 
-460 EGYHQELIAL
+460 
-470 EKGEEALMRYNLAQQ
+470 AQ
-485 GATEG
+485 
-490 QINLIMATKKS
+490 
-501 VDAIREANEK
+501 
-511 KQEEIDSADKAKASQ
+511 
-526 DDFIASLRESTQE
+526 
-539 IGLNADALTR
+539 ADAL
-549 LQGARLGVDPA
+549 GKSN
-560 VIESLIA
+560 IELL
-567 ERNARLANVAAIDA
+567 LAN
-581 AAQAEIDTQAAIDEV
+581 
-596 EASRKD
+596 D
-602 LVAGIVQEADALS
+602 LVK
-615 QSSID
+615 
-620 LAINQAALI
+620 
-629 GLGKEA
+629 GLDT
-635 QEQFDDAIQRIRNH
+635 EQKKAFDNAIQRL
-649 EKEQEKLGAI
+649 KDFQAAQEEAQKVESS
-659 KTNKGKIEGLRQ
+659 KGNLESLRQ
-671 SLLTEEQALLESFA
+671 SLMTEEQALLESFA
-685 EQNRIIAEGLAL
+685 EQNRVIAEGLAL
-697 GSETEQ
+697 GNETEQ

-864 NETVIDHTKGQGG
+864 NETVVDHTKGQGG

-898 RAAMQQTSQQTILSI
+898 RAAVQQSSQQTIMSI
-913 QDLIRRKR
+913 QDLMRRRR

>member
-1 MATTKETVLARISI
+1 MATTKETVLARIFI

-50 SLDKQ
+50 SLDQQ
-55 VLAIGKSA
+55 VLAIGRSA
-63 RELDLLKAASLNA
+63 RELDLLKAATLSA
-76 ADGELAL
+76 SDAEFEA
-83 INKLHDD
+83 INNLHDK
-90 IDAHNQAT
+90 IDVHNRAT
-98 EAAIRLSKERDQE
+98 EAAIRGRKEAELQE
-111 AAAAQKIADAVN
+111 AATKRIADAVN

-151 GATQEQLDSVTAT
+151 GASQAQLDSVMAT

-262 QKAAEDTSKVFDID
+262 QKTAEDTSKVFDID

-390 DGTKEYNSELV
+390 DGTKKYNSELV

-428 DGTVPATKKE
+428 DGTVPATKAQTE
-438 KDALEKL
+438 ALEKE
-445 NKEKSDQREKLEAIV
+445 EKQRKALAQTITDHVQSLRDEAYALYLGEDALKQQQLAAKGYTQSQIDQIF
-460 EGYHQELIAL
+460 AL
-470 EKGEEALMRYNLAQQ
+470 EEIVRVKREANQAADDEEA
-485 GATEG
+485 
-490 QINLIMATKKS
+490 ATKKAKLS
-501 VDAIREANEK
+501 VD
-511 KQEEIDSADKAKASQ
+511 S
-526 DDFIASLRESTQE
+526 FVTSLRESTQE

-549 LQGARLGVDPA
+549 LQGERLGVDPA
-560 VIESLIA
+560 VIESLIV

-581 AAQAEIDTQAAIDEV
+581 AAQAEIDTQAAIDQV

-602 LVAGIVQEADALS
+602 LVAGIVAEADALS

-629 GLGKEA
+629 GLGKKA

-685 EQNRIIAEGLAL
+685 EQNR
-697 GSETEQ
+697 
-703 SARDLQLQILAKYL
+703 
-717 EDKKAL
+717 
-723 LDQGVTD
+723 
-730 ELEGMSFLQRASIEG
+730 
-745 AKRLESFNKLSAT
+745 
-758 EQTEHVLGELGNQ
+758 
-771 FNGIAKNN
+771 
-779 KRLFAISKAFNIA
+779 
-792 NAIMNTSTAATVAYK
+792 
-807 SYPPPLNY
+807 NY
-815 VMAGG
+815 C
-820 VIAAGMGQVA
+820 
-830 QIKAQSFDGG
+830 
-840 GFTGTGGRS
+840 
-849 GGMDGKGGFPAILHP
+849 
-864 NETVIDHTKGQGG
+864 
-877 GITVVNNI
+877 
-885 DATGADANVDMKI
+885 
-898 RAAMQQTSQQTILSI
+898 
-913 QDLIRRKR
+913 
-921 FG
+921 

>member
-1 MATTKETVLARISI
+1 MATTKETVLAKISI

-55 VLAIGKSA
+55 VMAIGKSA

-98 EAAIRLSKERDQE
+98 EAAIRLNKERDQE

-185 RLMRGGLGQLGHQVQ
+185 RLMRGGMGQLGHQVQ

-249 PKIFSSKDALKEL
+249 PKMFSSKDALEELKKTAEETAKILDVDFVNSTVNLAAQFSKLSQESETLANAKIRLALVNSVEAATAALDGMRDAASGLMLSDTMKAAKNISDEFQHMADKLGINREEAKKLRAMYIALATGQEGAGQAITDYVNEL
-262 QKAAEDTSKVFDID
+262 Q
-276 FANATIHLSSQF
+276 
-288 ADLAKESRGLADA
+288 
-301 TLRAK
+301 
-306 LVESL
+306 
-311 EASQLAMEN
+311 EARDPN
-320 FADSLDSVMFDA
+320 
-332 AGAEAAQAGK
+332 
-342 GLELLTK
+342 
-349 QLGISGVQAER
+349 
-360 LTSLFVD
+360 
-367 FKDGT
+367 
-372 SESRQ
+372 
-377 ALANY
+377 
-382 VKTITHSS
+382 
-390 DGTKEYNSELV
+390 KEYNTELT
-401 KINLKLQ
+401 KIAASLE
-408 EYSNELNKA
+408 EYVHELNRA
-417 EKTQKALTDAI
+417 EKTQKLYKEAI
-428 DGTVPATKKE
+428 DGTITTTKKE
-438 KDALEKL
+438 ADAVEEAKQDKKDLADTVKEHVQALRDETTQILLGNDALERAQLLRKGYTSIQIDEIMRLKAL
-445 NKEKSDQREKLEAIV
+445 NALLLSNKTKREE
-460 EGYHQELIAL
+460 
-470 EKGEEALMRYNLAQQ
+470 
-485 GATEG
+485 
-490 QINLIMATKKS
+490 
-501 VDAIREANEK
+501 DAA
-511 KQEEIDSADKAKASQ
+511 A
-526 DDFIASLRESTQE
+526 LREQAVSAENYVNGVVAQ
-539 IGLNADALTR
+539 ADAL
-549 LQGARLGVDPA
+549 GKSN
-560 VIESLIA
+560 IELL
-567 ERNARLANVAAIDA
+567 LAN
-581 AAQAEIDTQAAIDEV
+581 
-596 EASRKD
+596 D
-602 LVAGIVQEADALS
+602 LVK
-615 QSSID
+615 
-620 LAINQAALI
+620 
-629 GLGKEA
+629 GLDT
-635 QEQFDDAIQRIRNH
+635 EQKKAFDNAIQRL
-649 EKEQEKLGAI
+649 KDFQAAQEESQKVESA
-659 KTNKGKIEGLRQ
+659 KGKLESLRQ
-671 SLLTEEQALLESFA
+671 SLLTEEQAL
-685 EQNRIIAEGLAL
+685 EQSMVNQNLILVENLAL
-697 GSETEQ
+697 GVINEQ
-703 SARDLQLQILAKYL
+703 TFRDMQLQVI
-717 EDKKAL
+717 EDFNEKKKAL

-730 ELEGMSFLQRASIEG
+730 ELEGMSFLQKASIEG

-758 EQTEHVLGELGNQ
+758 EQTQHVLGELGNQ
-771 FNGIAKNN
+771 FSGIAKNN
-779 KRLFAISKAFNIA
+779 KKLFELSKKLNIA
-792 NAIMNTSTAATVAYK
+792 SAIMNTADAATLAYK

-864 NETVIDHTKGQGG
+864 NETVVDHTKGQGG

-898 RAAMQQTSQQTILSI
+898 RAAVQQSSQQTILSI

>member
-50 SLDKQ
+50 SLDQQ

-76 ADGELAL
+76 ADGEFAL

-98 EAAIRLSKERDQE
+98 EAAIRLNKERDQE

-151 GATQEQLDSVTAT
+151 GASQAQLDSVMAT

-200 DVAVQLQ
+200 DIAVQLQ

-249 PKIFSSKDALKEL
+249 PKVFSSKDALEEIK
-262 QKAAEDTSKVFDID
+262 KSAEATAEFLKID
-276 FANATIHLSSQF
+276 FVSGVA
-288 ADLAKESRGLADA
+288 
-301 TLRAK
+301 
-306 LVESL
+306 
-311 EASQLAMEN
+311 
-320 FADSLDSVMFDA
+320 
-332 AGAEAAQAGK
+332 
-342 GLELLTK
+342 LLTDK
-349 QLGISGVQAER
+349 
-360 LTSLFVD
+360 FD
-367 FKDGT
+367 
-372 SESRQ
+372 
-377 ALANY
+377 
-382 VKTITHSS
+382 
-390 DGTKEYNSELV
+390 EL
-401 KINLKLQ
+401 
-408 EYSNELNKA
+408 
-417 EKTQKALTDAI
+417 
-428 DGTVPATKKE
+428 
-438 KDALEKL
+438 
-445 NKEKSDQREKLEAIV
+445 
-460 EGYHQELIAL
+460 
-470 EKGEEALMRYNLAQQ
+470 
-485 GATEG
+485 
-490 QINLIMATKKS
+490 TKKS
-501 VDAIREANEK
+501 ESLAKATLQIELVNAMKNAKGAVTGFKDELSNLIPSTLGTETNVVIDELTVLSRKYGVAREDLK
-511 KQEEIDSADKAKASQ
+511 KVVEAQKSYNKGTGATIDSIAELMQSISDSRMQTAEQAEEFLKANLRIQEFKVASQEAGIVLETLREVLFGNATATEAKSKADTEAKDKADELKRTVDEHVQSLIDENTQLVVGLKTLQALQLARKGYSAQQIKEIFRLQEVNQGLRDAKA
-526 DDFIASLRESTQE
+526 LRDEDAAALRAQALSAENYVNGVVAQ
-539 IGLNADALTR
+539 ADAL
-549 LQGARLGVDPA
+549 GKSN
-560 VIESLIA
+560 IELL
-567 ERNARLANVAAIDA
+567 LAN
-581 AAQAEIDTQAAIDEV
+581 
-596 EASRKD
+596 D
-602 LVAGIVQEADALS
+602 LVKGLDTDQKKAFDN
-615 QSSID
+615 
-620 LAINQAALI
+620 AIQRLKDFQA
-629 GLGKEA
+629 A
-635 QEQFDDAIQRIRNH
+635 QEQAQKV
-649 EKEQEKLGAI
+649 ESS
-659 KTNKGKIEGLRQ
+659 KGNLESLRQ
-671 SLLTEEQALLESFA
+671 SLMTEEQALLESFA

-697 GSETEQ
+697 GNETVQ
-703 SARDLQLQILAKYL
+703 SARDLQLQITAKYL

-730 ELEGMSFLQRASIEG
+730 ELEGMSFLERATIEG
-745 AKRLESFNKLSAT
+745 TKRLETFNKLSAT
-758 EQTEHVLGELGNQ
+758 EQTQHVLGELSGQ
-771 FNGIAKNN
+771 FSGIAKNN
-779 KRLFAISKAFNIA
+779 KKLFELSKKLNIA
-792 NAIMNTSTAATVAYK
+792 SAIMNTADAATLAYK

-885 DATGADANVDMKI
+885 DATGAGADVDMKI

-913 QDLIRRKR
+913 QDLMRRRR

>member
-98 EAAIRLSKERDQE
+98 EAAIRLNKERDQE

-151 GATQEQLDSVTAT
+151 GASQAQLDSVMAT

-207 MGQNALLIFGQQGSQ
+207 MGQNALLILGQQGSQ

-249 PKIFSSKDALKEL
+249 PKMFSSKDALEEL
-262 QKAAEDTSKVFDID
+262 KKTAEETAKILDVDFVNSTVNLAAQFSKLSQESETLANAKIRLALVNSVEAATTALDGMSSAASGLRLSDTQKAV
-276 FANATIHLSSQF
+276 
-288 ADLAKESRGLADA
+288 
-301 TLRAK
+301 
-306 LVESL
+306 
-311 EASQLAMEN
+311 
-320 FADSLDSVMFDA
+320 
-332 AGAEAAQAGK
+332 
-342 GLELLTK
+342 
-349 QLGISGVQAER
+349 LGVTDEFTHMSGVLDINRDQAVKLNEMY
-360 LTSLFVD
+360 LALITGQEGAGQAITDYVNKLQEA
-367 FKDGT
+367 KDP
-372 SESRQ
+372 
-377 ALANY
+377 N
-382 VKTITHSS
+382 
-390 DGTKEYNSELV
+390 KEYNTELT
-401 KINLKLQ
+401 KIAASLE
-408 EYSNELNKA
+408 EYVHELNRA
-417 EKTQKALTDAI
+417 EKTQKLYKEAI
-428 DGTVPATKKE
+428 DGNITTTKKE
-438 KDALEKL
+438 ADAVEKAKQDKKDLADTVKEHIQALKDETTQISAGSRELEKAQLRRKGYTSIQIDQIMALQDL
-445 NKEKSDQREKLEAIV
+445 NALLLTNKTKREEDA
-460 EGYHQELIAL
+460 
-470 EKGEEALMRYNLAQQ
+470 EALRQQALA
-485 GATEG
+485 
-490 QINLIMATKKS
+490 
-501 VDAIREANEK
+501 
-511 KQEEIDSADKAKASQ
+511 ADDYVNGVVAQ
-526 DDFIASLRESTQE
+526 
-539 IGLNADALTR
+539 ADAL
-549 LQGARLGVDPA
+549 GKSN
-560 VIESLIA
+560 IELL
-567 ERNARLANVAAIDA
+567 LAN
-581 AAQAEIDTQAAIDEV
+581 
-596 EASRKD
+596 D
-602 LVAGIVQEADALS
+602 LVKGLDTEQKKAFDNAIKRLKDFQTAQE
-615 QSSID
+615 
-620 LAINQAALI
+620 
-629 GLGKEA
+629 EA
-635 QEQFDDAIQRIRNH
+635 QKVESA
-649 EKEQEKLGAI
+649 
-659 KTNKGKIEGLRQ
+659 KGKLESLRQ
-671 SLLTEEQALLESFA
+671 SLLTEEQAL
-685 EQNRIIAEGLAL
+685 EQSMVNQNLILVENLAL
-697 GSETEQ
+697 GVINEQ
-703 SARDLQLQILAKYL
+703 TFRDMQLQVI
-717 EDKKAL
+717 EDFNEKKKAL

-730 ELEGMSFLQRASIEG
+730 ELEGMSFLQKASIEG

-864 NETVIDHTKGQGG
+864 NETVVDHTKGQGG

-885 DATGADANVDMKI
+885 DATGAGADVDMKI

-913 QDLIRRKR
+913 QDLMRRRR

>member
-1 MATTKETVLARISI
+1 MATTKETVLAKISI

-55 VLAIGKSA
+55 VMAIGKSA

-98 EAAIRLSKERDQE
+98 EAAIRLNKERDQE

-164 QQATKEFR
+164 QQATQAFR
-172 KQGSAAKGAHGQL
+172 KQGSAAANTAKGGL
-185 RLMRGGLGQLGHQVQ
+185 RLMRGGMGQLGHQVQ

-222 VASLFGQNGAL
+222 VASLFGQNGAM

-249 PKIFSSKDALKEL
+249 PKVFSSKDALEEMK
-262 QKAAEDTSKVFDID
+262 KSAEATAEFLKID
-276 FANATIHLSSQF
+276 FVSGVA
-288 ADLAKESRGLADA
+288 
-301 TLRAK
+301 
-306 LVESL
+306 
-311 EASQLAMEN
+311 
-320 FADSLDSVMFDA
+320 
-332 AGAEAAQAGK
+332 
-342 GLELLTK
+342 LLTDK
-349 QLGISGVQAER
+349 
-360 LTSLFVD
+360 FD
-367 FKDGT
+367 
-372 SESRQ
+372 
-377 ALANY
+377 
-382 VKTITHSS
+382 
-390 DGTKEYNSELV
+390 EL
-401 KINLKLQ
+401 
-408 EYSNELNKA
+408 
-417 EKTQKALTDAI
+417 
-428 DGTVPATKKE
+428 
-438 KDALEKL
+438 
-445 NKEKSDQREKLEAIV
+445 
-460 EGYHQELIAL
+460 
-470 EKGEEALMRYNLAQQ
+470 
-485 GATEG
+485 
-490 QINLIMATKKS
+490 TKKS
-501 VDAIREANEK
+501 ESLAKATLQIELVNAMKNAKGAVTGFKDELSNLIPPTLGTDTNVMIDELTVLSNKYGVAREDLEK
-511 KQEEIDSADKAKASQ
+511 VVEAQKSYNKGTGATIDSIAELMQSISDSSMQTAEQSEEFLKANLRIQQFKVASEEAGIVLETLREVLFGNATATEAKAKADTEAKDKADELKQTVDEHVQSLTDENTQ
-526 DDFIASLRESTQE
+526 LVFGLKTLQALQLARKGYSAEQIKEIFRLQEVNQGLRDGKALRDEDAAALREQAVSAENYVNGVVAQ
-539 IGLNADALTR
+539 ADAL
-549 LQGARLGVDPA
+549 GKSN
-560 VIESLIA
+560 IELL
-567 ERNARLANVAAIDA
+567 LAN
-581 AAQAEIDTQAAIDEV
+581 
-596 EASRKD
+596 D
-602 LVAGIVQEADALS
+602 LVK
-615 QSSID
+615 
-620 LAINQAALI
+620 
-629 GLGKEA
+629 GLDT
-635 QEQFDDAIQRIRNH
+635 EQKKAFDNAIQRL
-649 EKEQEKLGAI
+649 KDFQAAQEESQKVESA
-659 KTNKGKIEGLRQ
+659 KGKLESLRQ
-671 SLLTEEQALLESFA
+671 SLLTEEQAL
-685 EQNRIIAEGLAL
+685 EQSMVNQNLILVENLAL
-697 GSETEQ
+697 GVINEQ
-703 SARDLQLQILAKYL
+703 TFRDMQLQVI
-717 EDKKAL
+717 EDFNEKKKAL

-730 ELEGMSFLQRASIEG
+730 ELEGMSFLQKASIEG

-779 KRLFAISKAFNIA
+779 KKLFELSKKLNIA
-792 NAIMNTSTAATVAYK
+792 SAIMNTANAATLAYK

-885 DATGADANVDMKI
+885 DATGSGADVDMKI

-913 QDLIRRKR
+913 QDLMRRRR